1 MRPIERKSNEKL
13 RKVIIEKT
21 IDPTIKPDHGVHIK
35 EIEKETGSRYLISI
49 PLKFLEGKY

>member
-35 EIEKETGSRYLISI
+35 EIEKGTGSRYLISI